1 MTSPPRPAPVRLA
14 ALVDATLLRP
24 EATAEDVVQLC
35 EEAVEF
41 DAFAVCI
48 SPPRVA
54 LAVDTL
60 AALGRP
66 RPVAAVAGFPSGAHL
81 PAVKA
86 REARAA
92 VEAGAAEIDVVIDL
106 GKAAEGH
113 WSAVES
119 ELAAVRAEVPGV
131 LKVILETAL
140 LSRDGIV
147 AGCRVAEAAGADFVK
162 TSSGF
167 HPAGGAT
174 LSAVATMREAVGS
187 ALGVKASGGIRT
199 LAQAEAFVAAGASRL
214 GLSQVRAILSAGP
227 AAGTAASTPPGP
239 AVIADG

>member
-1 MTSPPRPAPVRLA
+1 VTSPPRPAPIPLA
-14 ALVDATLLRP
+14 SLVDATLLRP
-24 EATAEDVVQLC
+24 EATAEDVVRLC
-35 EEAVEF
+35 AEAVEF

-54 LAVDTL
+54 LAVETL
-60 AALGRP
+60 AARGGP

-140 LSRDGIV
+140 LSREGII
-147 AGCRVAEAAGADFVK
+147 ACCRVAEAAGADFVK

-174 LSAVATMREAVGS
+174 LAAVATMRAAVGS

-199 LAQAEAFVAAGASRL
+199 REQAEAFVEAGANRL
-214 GLSQVRAILSAGP
+214 GLSQLRAVLAVRPAG
-227 AAGTAASTPPGP
+227 
-239 AVIADG
+239 